1 MNSFRSNCLI
11 HAANVLLL
19 LGYSVS
25 DVLWLRLLAAA
36 SSLISI
42 PYFAMQP
49 SPLWLAITWN
59 VVFAAVNLFQSW
71 RLFAKRRAVKSAG
84 GGHSPTLHE
93 ATGAEVLFERLVR
106 VPR

>member
-49 SPLWLAITWN
+49 SPLRVAIAWN

-71 RLFAKRRAVKSAG
+71 RLFAKRRAVKVVEG
-84 GGHSPTLHE
+84 GDAQTSRELTE
-93 ATGAEVLFERLVR
+93 AEVLFERLVR